1 MNDKPTRTFTN
12 FHHPEI
18 TDKDY
23 GGIRVLLDNRF
34 KLILTSR
41 NGKIA
46 KELYDV
52 RQDPAETTDLVASKP
67 QVVKEMS
74 EQLRDWQESVLHSL
88 AGADYE

>member
-23 GGIRVLLDNRF
+23 GGTRVLLDNRF
-34 KLILTSR
+34 KLIVTSR
-41 NGKIA
+41 NGNIA

-52 RQDPAETTDLVASKP
+52 RQDPAETTDLVASKQ